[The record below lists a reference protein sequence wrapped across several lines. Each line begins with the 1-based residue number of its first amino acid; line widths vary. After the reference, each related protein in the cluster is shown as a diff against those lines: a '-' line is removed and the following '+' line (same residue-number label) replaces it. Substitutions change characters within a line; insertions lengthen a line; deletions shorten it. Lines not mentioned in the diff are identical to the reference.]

1 MDTGIGHNFRRIRES
16 LGLGIL
22 DVSVETGYS
31 ESHIAQL
38 ERDKRR
44 PSFDCMMDLMSYYG
58 CEPNDIF
65 GVDSETSSSGEGDRS
80 YEDRLQKLTAKD
92 KLKAKKA
99 IEAILQVF
107 EEGVE

>member
-1 MDTGIGHNFRRIRES
+1 MDTNIGHNFRRIREN
-16 LGLGIL
+16 LGLDIL
-22 DVSVETGYS
+22 AVSIDTGYS

-44 PSFDCMMDLMSYYG
+44 PSFECMMDLMSYYG

-65 GVDSETSSSGEGDRS
+65 GVNSDTSSSREGDRS
-80 YEDRLQKLTAKD
+80 YEDRLKNLTAKD

-99 IEAILQVF
+99 IDAVLQVF
-107 EEGVE
+107 EEGVD